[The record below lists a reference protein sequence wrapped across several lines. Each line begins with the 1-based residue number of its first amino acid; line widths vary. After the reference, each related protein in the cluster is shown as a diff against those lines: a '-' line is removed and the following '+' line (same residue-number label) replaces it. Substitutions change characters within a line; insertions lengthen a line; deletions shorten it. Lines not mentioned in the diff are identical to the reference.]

1 MIKNKKFL
9 ITGHTSGLGRSLNK
23 ILLENKNTIIGI
35 SKSKSKIRNFID
47 LQVDFSNL
55 KILNNKLKKLN
66 KINKIDYLILNAG
79 LLGDLNL
86 FSKVNF
92 KKFERILNVN
102 FLSNK
107 IIIDYFLSKKVK
119 IKNVICISSGAAL
132 KTKYAWGSYCIS
144 KAATKM
150 MIETYAEENNKI
162 NFINLSPGLIKTKM
176 QKKIFNTKQN
186 YSSLKKFKTL
196 YKNNLIDT
204 PDKVAFKI
212 IKFLAEL
219 KKFKDRS
226 YVDLRNV

>member
-55 KILNNKLKKLN
+55 KILNNKLNKLN

-86 FSKVNF
+86 FRKVNI

-107 IIIDYFLSKKVK
+107 IIIDYF
-119 IKNVICISSGAAL
+119 
-132 KTKYAWGSYCIS
+132 Y
-144 KAATKM
+144 
-150 MIETYAEENNKI
+150 
-162 NFINLSPGLIKTKM
+162 
-176 QKKIFNTKQN
+176 
-186 YSSLKKFKTL
+186 LKKLKLRML
-196 YKNNLIDT
+196 YVFQVVQHLNQNMHGDHT
-204 PDKVAFKI
+204 VY
-212 IKFLAEL
+212 L
-219 KKFKDRS
+219 KQLQK
-226 YVDLRNV
+226 